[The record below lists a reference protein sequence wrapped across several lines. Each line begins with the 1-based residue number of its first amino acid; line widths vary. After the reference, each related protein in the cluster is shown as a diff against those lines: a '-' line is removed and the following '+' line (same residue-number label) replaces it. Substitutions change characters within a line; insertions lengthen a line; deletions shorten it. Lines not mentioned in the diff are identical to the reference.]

1 MAPALAAAI
10 PGVLTGLGTLFGG
23 GPKIPNY
30 SPEEMLRNFQMFY
43 RQLQNGPLGQQ
54 MLGNAS
60 RGASLYRNSLAGA
73 QAASGMGSTGIGL
86 ARTAGAGAIGSIAR
100 NDVLAQLAQM
110 AQSLSQQSLAG
121 MTQSGMT
128 QYMNPHG
135 LQALLG
141 ILGTSAYPLMQA
153 NLGGAAR
160 DPGFA
165 GGGASPW
172 FPNYAGGAALRQ
184 SPGAMQS
191 MSPTSPPFGGTS
203 PFFPSYRGR

>member
-1 MAPALAAAI
+1 MGPALAAAI

-54 MLGNAS
+54 LLGNAS
-60 RGASLYRNSLAGA
+60 RSASLYRNALAGA
-73 QAASGMGSTGIGL
+73 QAASGFGSTGIGL

-100 NDVLAQLAQM
+100 NDALAQLALM

-121 MTQSGMT
+121 QTNYGLQ
-128 QYMNPHG
+128 QYANPHG
-135 LQALLG
+135 LQAFLG
-141 ILGTSAYPLMQA
+141 LLGTSAYPLMQA
-153 NLGGAAR
+153 GGLGGTPQPNA
-160 DPGFA
+160 GA
-165 GGGASPW
+165 GGGTSPW
-172 FPNYAGGAALRQ
+172 FPNYNLRQ

-203 PFFPSYRGR
+203 PWFPNYRGR